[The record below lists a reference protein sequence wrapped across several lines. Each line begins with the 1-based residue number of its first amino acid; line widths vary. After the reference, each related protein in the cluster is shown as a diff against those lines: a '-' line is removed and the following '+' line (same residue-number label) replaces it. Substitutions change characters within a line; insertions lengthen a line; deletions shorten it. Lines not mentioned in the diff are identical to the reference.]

1 MAKLEGYKKVAV
13 IKLGCIDYHYA
24 IYDDGTDYK
33 AGDRVLVSGG
43 ASASWNNTVISEIIT
58 AEEAHEKCKKN
69 ITAEVICKIDT
80 SAYDKRVAN
89 RKEVEKLKKEM
100 NKKISELDELN
111 KYKYYAEQNPELEA
125 MFNRL
130 KELVES

>member
-13 IKLGCIDYHYA
+13 IKLGYTDYHYA
-24 IYDDGTDYK
+24 IYNDGTDYQV
-33 AGDRVLVSGG
+33 GDRVLVSGG
-43 ASASWNNTVISEIIT
+43 ASGNWNDTIISDIIT
-58 AEEAHEKCKKN
+58 EDEFHEKCKKN

-89 RKEVEKLKKEM
+89 RKEAEKLKKEM